1 VRLEWDDDKRAA
13 NLAKHGVD
21 FGDAARFDW
30 DRALEV
36 EDARYDYGERR
47 WRALGPIDGRLHAL
61 VYARR
66 GDAIRVISLRK
77 ANAREERLHA
87 GA

>member
-1 VRLEWDDDKRAA
+1 VRLEWDDDKRAV
-13 NLAKHGVD
+13 NLARHGVG
-21 FGDAARFDW
+21 FADAARSDW
-30 DRALEV
+30 DAALEV
-36 EDARYDYGERR
+36 ENARYDYGERR

-66 GDAIRVISLRK
+66 GDAIRAISLRK